1 MNITK
6 LDNNNILN
14 DAEIEYSHG
23 DLENEYDAF
32 VSLKI
37 IKSLHELGLV
47 SNREKHILIQK
58 VIDQF
63 TPYLSKIVSQ
73 IT

>member
-1 MNITK
+1 MQVNKIEDYVVMNTE
-6 LDNNNILN
+6 LHYTD
-14 DAEIEYSHG
+14 EE
-23 DLENEYDAF
+23 LENEYNAF

-47 SNREKHILIQK
+47 SSREKHILIQK

>member
-1 MNITK
+1 MQVSKIEDYVVMNTG
-6 LDNNNILN
+6 LHYTD
-14 DAEIEYSHG
+14 EE
-23 DLENEYDAF
+23 LENEYSAF

-47 SNREKHILIQK
+47 SSIEKYILIQK